1 MLLLRGVFR
10 LPVSTGE
17 CAEQKA
23 SVRRD
28 RSHYHEPFGRLPQL
42 SVHSAADGWFAD
54 SHGREADECPFS
66 EKSIQCCKPVTFLS
80 TLDSFIHSSTVLF
93 EGWWWQ
99 MTIPLCCI
107 SRSFL
112 LPYRHLATS
121 EMWRWYGGRGMLRKL
136 SLCYS
141 IVYHYSG
148 AQRYEQFLQLGE
160 LFQDLILLGLPLLL
174 RSTCVTSDLMVLCIV
189 KIIFA
194 YILFFT
200 F

>member
-1 MLLLRGVFR
+1 
-10 LPVSTGE
+10 
-17 CAEQKA
+17 
-23 SVRRD
+23 
-28 RSHYHEPFGRLPQL
+28 
-42 SVHSAADGWFAD
+42 
-54 SHGREADECPFS
+54 
-66 EKSIQCCKPVTFLS
+66 
-80 TLDSFIHSSTVLF
+80 
-93 EGWWWQ
+93 
-99 MTIPLCCI
+99 
-107 SRSFL
+107 
-112 LPYRHLATS
+112 
-121 EMWRWYGGRGMLRKL
+121 MLRKL